1 MEKVLEHFVPRH
13 IRLGVSCK
21 TPEITDYHEVLEQI
35 PVVDGDSVV
44 YTESRVSSV
53 PAVEDMSQYKLSAFR
68 LSSLVKAG
76 VPLSVVNI
84 NKSNA
89 ATIDDLEKVCRN
101 IDDADKFV
109 CRCLAQ
115 KAEKES
121 WFREFDENQQVE
133 QNEIY

>member
-1 MEKVLEHFVPRH
+1 MEKVLENYVPRH
-13 IRLGVSCK
+13 IRLGVCCH
-21 TPEITDYHEVLEQI
+21 TPKVEDFHEVIEQI

-44 YTESRVSSV
+44 YTETRVTSI
-53 PAVEDMSQYKLSAFR
+53 PAVDDMSQYKLSAFR
-68 LSSLVKAG
+68 LSALVKAG

-109 CRCLAQ
+109 ARCLAQ

-121 WFREFDENQQVE
+121 WFKEFEENQVVE
-133 QNEIY
+133 QNEVY